1 MRVESVGYPG
11 PGFNFGAQ
19 GYDVG
24 LGAWLKFPVP
34 LKCQKNPK
42 PYKASNKATFSLISY
57 DSIQDK
63 ARPKNEK
70 VKRGST

>member
-34 LKCQKNPK
+34 LKCQKTLNHTRHPIRLL
-42 PYKASNKATFSLISY
+42 SL
-57 DSIQDK
+57 
-63 ARPKNEK
+63 
-70 VKRGST
+70 